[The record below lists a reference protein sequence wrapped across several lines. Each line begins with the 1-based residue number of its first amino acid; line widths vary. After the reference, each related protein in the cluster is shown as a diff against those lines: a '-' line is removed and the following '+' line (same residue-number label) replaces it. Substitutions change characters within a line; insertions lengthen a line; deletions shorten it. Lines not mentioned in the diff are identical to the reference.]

1 MDNGASSY
9 RRFLE
14 GEKSAFSEILD
25 LYRDNLIFFINRTV
39 HNLHVA
45 EDLAADCFVE
55 LLIHPK
61 RYNFQ
66 YSLKTYLFTIAHHK
80 TVNYIRHNKRSQ
92 PMSVEELEEKSEAY
106 LSFEEDVLRSQQR
119 QAVHKALETLKEEYR
134 SVLHLL
140 YFEEL
145 SYEEAAKV
153 MGKNKKQIDNLAYRA
168 KGALRNI
175 LEKEGISYEG

>member
-14 GEKSAFSEILD
+14 GEESAFSEILD
-25 LYRDNLIFFINRTV
+25 LYRDNLIFFIHRMI
-39 HNLHVA
+39 HNLDVA

-55 LLIHPK
+55 LLLHPK

-80 TVNYIRHNKRSQ
+80 AVNYIRRNKRFS
-92 PMSVEELEEKSEAY
+92 SVSIEEMGEKSQAY
-106 LSFEEDVLRSQQR
+106 LSFEEDVLQGEQR
-119 QAVHKALETLKEEYR
+119 QAVHKALAQLKEEYR

-153 MGKNKKQIDNLAYRA
+153 MGKHKKQIDNLAYRA